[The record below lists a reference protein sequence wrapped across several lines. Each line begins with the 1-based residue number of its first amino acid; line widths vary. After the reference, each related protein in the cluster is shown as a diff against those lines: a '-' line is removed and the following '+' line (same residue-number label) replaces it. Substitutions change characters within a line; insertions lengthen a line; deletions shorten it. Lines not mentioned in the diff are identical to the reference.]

1 MNEMRLN
8 QFCRTAWSRHR
19 IYVLKELGTAK
30 PWTEDTIYLDNFFCN
45 VFRYLDK
52 TSKYI
57 IKEAIEPNED
67 NSELWKTI
75 IVCRYIS
82 RLDTLQ
88 QLNNC
93 KLLINNQ
100 RALYEYLREMQYDR
114 EKIFTNAFIV
124 NSKTSSGWKDKVTYL
139 FNLIKDVYDLCA
151 SMPDR
156 SLQIASTLEEMYLTF
171 ITLDGVGP
179 FMAYQYAI
187 DFSYSKRYLKN
198 ATDKYDWTQLG
209 LGAVRGMNRI
219 LTGSP
224 GRTKIPE
231 AIKFTKEILAYWED
245 EVEEHVAEEVEK
257 TWRIVKQNFTDVDLP
272 LRSNVALMYYPF
284 EKLTM
289 SDVEHWLCEYDKY
302 MRGGSK
308 KRRYYGNV

>member
-1 MNEMRLN
+1 MRLN

-19 IYVLKELGTAK
+19 IYILKELGTAK
-30 PWTEDTIYLDNFFCN
+30 PWTEDSIYLDNFFCN

-88 QLNNC
+88 QLNKC

-124 NSKTSSGWKDKVTYL
+124 NSKTSNGWKDKVTYL
-139 FNLIKDVYDLCA
+139 FSLIKDVYELCA

-156 SLQIASTLEEMYLTF
+156 SLQIASTLEELYLTF

-187 DFSYSKRYLKN
+187 DFSYSERYLKN

-231 AIKFTKEILAYWED
+231 AIRFTKEILAYWKN
-245 EVEEHVAEEVEK
+245 EVDKHLANEVFK
-257 TWRIVKQNFTDVDLP
+257 TLQIARKKWNQSYELNEIAVF
-272 LRSNVALMYYPF
+272 AMYEPF
-284 EKLTM
+284 KDLTM

-308 KRRYYGNV
+308 KRRYYGNI